1 MFIVINITSSDD
13 CGSYVITVVTV
24 LSLNDWLCS
33 YGDWFSQIFLN
44 FWDFFFFVYWQNCW
58 NCSVCA
64 LFHFC
69 TFADVLSISWPLLEI
84 FPHIA
89 CSSFASFPVS
99 ELETR
104 GTWVIW
110 ICGNILPSIMC
121 FSSQRTFRSATLTLN
136 NKSFGSDD
144 LNETLL

>member
-1 MFIVINITSSDD
+1 MWKLCHYCGHRPLIKWLIVFLWWLVFSD
-13 CGSYVITVVTV
+13 
-24 LSLNDWLCS
+24 
-33 YGDWFSQIFLN
+33 FPKFLG
-44 FWDFFFFVYWQNCW
+44 FLFFVYWQNCW

-64 LFHFC
+64 LFQFC
-69 TFADVLSISWPLLEI
+69 TFADVLSINWPLLEI